1 MIGDEVREVVRN
13 PFQLLSREQTREEQR
28 QRQEVKLGAIIQM
41 RYDSGV
47 DKDSSSAFD
56 KSD

>member
-41 RYDSGV
+41 RCDSGV
-47 DKDSSSAFD
+47 DKDGSRAFD